1 MMFVQLNNENRI
13 IGTADENCFPEDTTV
28 IEFDFSDDFNFD
40 DQYEYMI
47 IDGKLI
53 ASESEDTKKY
63 RTETEKMEAR
73 EKFLKE
79 APDTLSDQD
88 DAVCALYEENLA
100 IKETAAEQDDAIC
113 YLYEQL
119 LKEGEINGK

>member
-1 MMFVQLNNENRI
+1 MFVQLNNENRI
-13 IGTADENCFPEDTTV
+13 IGTADKNCFPEDTTV

-63 RTETEKMEAR
+63 RMETEQRETREAL
-73 EKFLKE
+73 LKE

-119 LKEGEINGK
+119 LKEGETNG

>member
-1 MMFVQLNNENRI
+1 MFVQLNDENRI
-13 IGTADENCFPEDTTV
+13 IGTSEENCFPEDTTV

-47 IDGKLI
+47 IDSKLI

-63 RTETEKMEAR
+63 RMETEQRETREA
-73 EKFLKE
+73 FLKE

-113 YLYEQL
+113 YLYEL
-119 LKEGEINGK
+119 LMKEGETNGK

>member
-1 MMFVQLNNENRI
+1 MFVQLNEEKRI
-13 IGTADENCFPEDTTV
+13 IGTADKNCFPEDTTV
-28 IEFDFSDDFNFD
+28 IEFDFSDDFNFN

-63 RTETEKMEAR
+63 RMETKQRETREA
-73 EKFLKE
+73 FLKE

-119 LKEGEINGK
+119 LKEGETNGK

>member
-88 DAVCALYEENLA
+88 DA
-100 IKETAAEQDDAIC
+100 IC

-119 LKEGEINGK
+119 LKEGETNGK

>member
-1 MMFVQLNNENRI
+1 MFVQLNEENRI
-13 IGTADENCFPEDTTV
+13 IGTAEENCFPEDTIV
-28 IEFDFSDDFNFD
+28 IEFDFPDSFDFD
-40 DQYEYMI
+40 DQYEYRI
-47 IDGKLI
+47 IDGNVI

-63 RTETEKMEAR
+63 RMEIEEMEAR
-73 EKFLKE
+73 DTFLTE
-79 APDTLSDQD
+79 VPDTLSDQD

-119 LKEGEINGK
+119 LKEDETDGN